1 MEDNKII
8 ELYLQRQETAIEETA
23 KKYQKYCHAIA
34 YNILCD
40 NNDADEVV
48 NDTYLGAWNSIPPH
62 KPSILST
69 FLGKITRRIS
79 IKKWSEKT
87 AQKRGGG
94 EIPLVLGELS
104 ECIPDL
110 NSVEKEFEN
119 KCLSELIN
127 RFLLTLPKTERKIFI
142 CRYWYLDSILAISN
156 QFGFSESK
164 IKSMLFRTRKKMKIF
179 LEKEGVFDEI

>member
-23 KKYQKYCHAIA
+23 KKYQKYCHSIA
-34 YNILCD
+34 YNILFD
-40 NNDADEVV
+40 KNDADEVV

-62 KPSILST
+62 KPTILST

-79 IKKWSEKT
+79 IKKWGEKT

-110 NSVEKEFEN
+110 NSVEKELEN
-119 KCLSELIN
+119 KYLSELIN
-127 RFLLTLPKTERKIFI
+127 KFLLTLPKTERKIFI
-142 CRYWYLDSILAISN
+142 CRYWYLDSILSISN

-164 IKSMLFRTRKKMKIF
+164 IKSMLYRTRKKMKIF